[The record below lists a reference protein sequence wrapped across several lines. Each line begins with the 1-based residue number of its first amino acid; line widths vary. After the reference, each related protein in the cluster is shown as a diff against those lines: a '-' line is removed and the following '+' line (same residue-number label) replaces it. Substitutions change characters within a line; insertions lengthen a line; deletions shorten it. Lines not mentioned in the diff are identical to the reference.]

1 MKREAGFS
9 LMELLVATALMLVI
23 VGTLM
28 KTLSDAAYANEGVTL
43 LANSQENL
51 RAAMNYMVKDII
63 EAGEGLPQGGIT
75 IPNAVTI
82 PNPAPA
88 IASKMNRPGPVG
100 GPATFP
106 PSYITLPAITDGFG
120 QGPLA
125 VTPNPN
131 VPGATLLGNPTDF
144 ITVVYA
150 DTSILDAANNTLD
163 SNPVYLAPTA
173 GPPANPG
180 CGGKIA
186 ADGSSVTFDKACI
199 TLPTDNTQISPG
211 DLIMFTNANGTTL
224 QTVSTAVGQVVNF
237 LPNDAFGLNAS
248 GEPSGTILN
257 IQNGVA
263 SPGGPY
269 PPTTC
274 TRIWVITYFLNTAN
288 PQRPMLMREINFQ
301 PAQPVAEVIE
311 DLSIS
316 YDING
321 GLPSFGGPIVPT
333 YSPNSIRKVNLSL
346 GSRSDSAFSQNKAYF
361 RNNLQTQVSVRSLAF
376 FSTFQ

>member
-9 LMELLVATALMLVI
+9 LMELLVATAVMLVI
-23 VGTLM
+23 VGALM
-28 KTLSDAAYANEGVTL
+28 RTLSDATYANEGVTL

-75 IPNAVTI
+75 IPNAATVA
-82 PNPAPA
+82 NPTPA
-88 IASKMNRPGPVG
+88 IASIINRPGPVG
-100 GPATFP
+100 GPGTFP
-106 PSYITLPAITDGFG
+106 PSYITLPAITDGYR

-131 VPGATLLGNPTDF
+131 VPGATLLGSPTDF
-144 ITVVYA
+144 ITLVYA
-150 DTSILDAANNTLD
+150 DTTILDAANNTLD

-199 TLPTDNTQISPG
+199 TLPTDNTQITGG
-211 DLIMFTNANGTTL
+211 DLIMFTNAQGTTL
-224 QTVSTAVGQVVNF
+224 QTVSSSVGQVVNF
-237 LPNDAFGLNAS
+237 LPNDAFGLNAT
-248 GEPSGTILN
+248 GQPSGTILN

-274 TRIWVITYFLNTAN
+274 TRIWMVTYFLNTTN
-288 PQRPMLMREINFQ
+288 PLRPMLMREINFR

-321 GLPSFGGPIVPT
+321 GPPSFGGPIVPT

-346 GSRSDSAFSQNKAYF
+346 GSRSDSAFSQNQAYF

-376 FSTFQ
+376 FNDFQ

>member
-28 KTLSDAAYANEGVTL
+28 KTLSDATYANEGVTL

-75 IPNAVTI
+75 IPNAATVA
-82 PNPAPA
+82 NPTPA
-88 IASKMNRPGPVG
+88 IASVINRPGPVG

-106 PSYITLPAITDGFG
+106 ASYITLPAITDGFG

-125 VTPNPN
+125 VTPNPK
-131 VPGATLLGNPTDF
+131 VPDGILLGNPTDF
-144 ITVVYA
+144 ITLVYA

-186 ADGSSVTFDKACI
+186 ADGSSVTFDPACI

-224 QTVSTAVGQVVNF
+224 QTVSSAAGQVVNF
-237 LPNDAFGLNAS
+237 VKNDPFDLNVS
-248 GEPSGTILN
+248 GQPSGTILN
-257 IQNGVA
+257 IQNGIA

-274 TRIWVITYFLNTAN
+274 TRIWMITYYLNTAN
-288 PQRPMLMREINFQ
+288 QSRPMLMRQINFQ

-321 GLPSFGGPIVPT
+321 GLPSTGAIAPN
-333 YSPNSIRKVNLSL
+333 SPNSVRKVNLSL
-346 GSRSDSAFSQNKAYF
+346 GSRSDSAFSQNQAWF

-376 FSTFQ
+376 FSDFQ

>member
-9 LMELLVATALMLVI
+9 LMELLVATALMLII

-75 IPNAVTI
+75 IPNAATVL
-82 PNPAPA
+82 NPTPA
-88 IASKMNRPGPVG
+88 VASIINRPGPVG

-106 PSYITLPAITDGFG
+106 ANYITLPAITDAFQ
-120 QGPLA
+120 QGPLP

-131 VPGATLLGNPTDF
+131 VPGATLLGNKPTDF

-150 DTSILDAANNTLD
+150 DTTILDAANNTLD

-186 ADGSSVTFDKACI
+186 ADGSSVTFDPVCI

-224 QTVSTAVGQVVNF
+224 QTVSSAVGQVVDF
-237 LPNDAFGLNAS
+237 VKNDAFGLNVS
-248 GEPSGTILN
+248 GQPSGTILN
-257 IQNGVA
+257 IQNGIA

-274 TRIWVITYFLNTAN
+274 TRIWMITYFLNTAN
-288 PQRPMLMREINFQ
+288 PLRPMLMREVNFQ

-311 DLSIS
+311 DLAIS

-321 GLPSFGGPIVPT
+321 GLPSTGQIAPN
-333 YSPNSIRKVNLSL
+333 SPNSVRKVNLSL
-346 GSRSDSAFSQNKAYF
+346 ASRADSAFSQNQAWF

-376 FSTFQ
+376 FSDFQ

>member
-28 KTLSDAAYANEGVTL
+28 KTLSDAAHANEGVTL

-51 RAAMNYMVKDII
+51 RAAMNYMVKDIV
-63 EAGEGLPQGGIT
+63 EAGEGLPQGGVT
-75 IPNAVTI
+75 IPNAVTVA
-82 PNPAPA
+82 NPTPA

-106 PSYITLPAITDGFG
+106 PSYITLPAITDGAG

-131 VPGATLLGNPTDF
+131 VPGATLTGNPTDF
-144 ITVVYA
+144 ITLVYA

-163 SNPVYLAPTA
+163 SNPVYLAPSA

-180 CGGKIA
+180 CAGKIA
-186 ADGSSVTFDKACI
+186 ADGSSATFDKACI

-224 QTVSTAVGQVVNF
+224 QTVSSVVGQVVNF

-248 GEPSGTILN
+248 AQPSGTILN

-274 TRIWVITYFLNTAN
+274 TRIWVVTYFLSTAN

-301 PAQPVAEVIE
+301 AAQPVAEVIE

-321 GLPSFGGPIVPT
+321 GPPSFGGPIVPL
-333 YSPNSIRKVNLSL
+333 YSPNAVRKVNLSL
-346 GSRSDSAFSQNKAYF
+346 GARSDSAFSQNKAYF

>member
-75 IPNAVTI
+75 IPNAATVAN
-82 PNPAPA
+82 PNPA
-88 IASKMNRPGPVG
+88 IASVINRPGPVG

-120 QGPLA
+120 LGPLA
-125 VTPNPN
+125 VTPNPK
-131 VPGATLLGNPTDF
+131 VPGGILLGNPTDF
-144 ITVVYA
+144 ITLVYA

-224 QTVSTAVGQVVNF
+224 QTVSSAAGQVVNF
-237 LPNDAFGLNAS
+237 VKNDPFDLNVS
-248 GEPSGTILN
+248 GQPSGTILN
-257 IQNGVA
+257 IQNGIA

-274 TRIWVITYFLNTAN
+274 TRIWMITYYLNTAN
-288 PQRPMLMREINFQ
+288 QSRPMLMRQINFQ

-321 GLPSFGGPIVPT
+321 GLPSTGAIAPN
-333 YSPNSIRKVNLSL
+333 SPNSVRKVNLSL
-346 GSRSDSAFSQNKAYF
+346 GSRSDSAFSQNQAWF

-376 FSTFQ
+376 FSDFQ

>member
-1 MKREAGFS
+1 MKREAGYS
-9 LMELLVATALMLVI
+9 LMELLVATALMLII

-75 IPNAVTI
+75 IPNAATVL
-82 PNPAPA
+82 NPTPA
-88 IASKMNRPGPVG
+88 VASIINRPGPVG

-106 PSYITLPAITDGFG
+106 ASYTTLPAITDGFQ
-120 QGPLA
+120 QGPLS

-131 VPGATLLGNPTDF
+131 VPGGILLGKPTDF
-144 ITVVYA
+144 ITIVYA

-163 SNPVYLAPTA
+163 SFPVYLAPSA
-173 GPPANPG
+173 GPPASAG
-180 CGGKIA
+180 CGGKIL

-224 QTVSTAVGQVVNF
+224 QTVSSAVGQVVNF
-237 LPNDAFGLNAS
+237 LPNDAFGLNAT
-248 GEPSGTILN
+248 GQPSGTILN

-274 TRIWVITYFLNTAN
+274 TRIWMITYYLNTAN
-288 PQRPMLMREINFQ
+288 QSRPMLMRQINFQ

-311 DLSIS
+311 DLAIA

-321 GLPSFGGPIVPT
+321 GFASTGQIAPS
-333 YSPNSIRKVNLSL
+333 SPNSVRKVNLSL
-346 GSRSDSAFSQNKAYF
+346 GSRSDSAFTRNQAYF

-376 FSTFQ
+376 FSDFQ